1 MEAERRGERKKGGRE
16 RVERKKRE
24 QGGWEGR
31 ERGGGENKER
41 MKDRIRRDRRYEYV

>member
-1 MEAERRGERKKGGRE
+1 MEGERRGERKMGGRE

-31 ERGGGENKER
+31 EGGGENRER